1 MFKVIYTGTD
11 KNQLLQDYWSM
22 NAQGKHVYSKND
34 LSIKFNSPVHKL
46 DELVRNLGY
55 AVITDTSVFCP
66 QCNQPHQYFSRRD
79 LDGLIT
85 ENTVCS
91 NCISSN
97 IDQIIHDEYLYLAST
112 IETYYKILEN
122 NQKKLR
128 YPDTAQLINSLSLLE
143 MIFLYNI
150 INEVNPR
157 DMGELGLKAFSKF
170 LHSEPYNNIVIK
182 SLIQKEV
189 LSYTPDETINQRLLD
204 FDFLCDQYK
213 NRVSDSNTV
222 RICQKLTG
230 PIISTPNYA
239 LWKNDLIWRPSDYSF
254 EEFSK
259 LLLLKIEDY
268 QIKFTD
274 LEQISIYLKQ
284 KRDSEVL
291 FISQTIEYNHK
302 VKVNKNLAFEAK
314 SKELCEHYNIKMIYG
329 YFLAAMN
336 LSLITLDHYPDIK
349 RRRIMNSVYSNC
361 LISNKIAHFYERN
374 MPSNYNYSK
383 NISFIEAKYNLG
395 DIWLATPVNKFISL
409 LIKNISI

>member
-1 MFKVIYTGTD
+1 MLEIIYTGTD
-11 KNQLLQDYWSM
+11 KNQLLQNYWSM

-55 AVITDTSVFCP
+55 AVIPDASFFCP
-66 QCNQPHQYFSRRD
+66 QCNQPHKYFSRRD
-79 LDGLIT
+79 LDDLIT

-91 NCISSN
+91 NCLSSN

-170 LHSEPYNNIVIK
+170 LHSEPYNNVVIK

-189 LSYTPDETINQRLLD
+189 LSYTSDETINQRLLD

-213 NRVSDSNTV
+213 NCVSDSNTV

-291 FISQTIEYNHK
+291 FITQTIEYNHK

>member
-1 MFKVIYTGTD
+1 MFKVIYTSTD
-11 KNQLLQDYWSM
+11 KNQLLQDYWAM
-22 NAQGKHVYSKND
+22 NVKAKFVYSKND
-34 LSIKFNSPVHKL
+34 LSTKFNIPVHML
-46 DELVRNLGY
+46 DEVVKNLGY
-55 AVITDTSVFCP
+55 ATITDASFFCSK
-66 QCNQPHQYFSRRD
+66 CNQPYQYFSRRD
-79 LDGLIT
+79 LDNLIT
-85 ENTVCS
+85 ENTICS
-91 NCISSN
+91 NCISSD
-97 IDQIIHDEYLYLAST
+97 IDQMINDEYIYLAPY
-112 IETYYKILEN
+112 IETYYKISEN

-128 YPDTAQLINSLSLLE
+128 YPDTTPLINSLSLLE

-189 LSYTPDETINQRLLD
+189 LSHTSDETINQRLLD
-204 FDFLCDQYK
+204 FHFLCDQYK

-222 RICQKLTG
+222 SICQKLTG
-230 PIISTPNYA
+230 SIISTPNYA
-239 LWKNDLIWRPSDYSF
+239 LWKNDLIWRPSDYTF
-254 EEFSK
+254 EEFST
-259 LLLLKIEDY
+259 LLFLKIEDY

-291 FISQTIEYNHK
+291 FISKNIEYNHK

-374 MPSNYNYSK
+374 MPSNYHYSK

>member
-55 AVITDTSVFCP
+55 AVITDASVFCP

-79 LDGLIT
+79 LDDLIT

-91 NCISSN
+91 NCLSSN
-97 IDQIIHDEYLYLAST
+97 IDQTIHDEYLYLAST

-239 LWKNDLIWRPSDYSF
+239 LWKNDLIWRPSDYTF

-259 LLLLKIEDY
+259 LLLLKIEGY

-291 FISQTIEYNHK
+291 FISQNIEYNHK

-336 LSLITLDHYPDIK
+336 LSLIALDHYPDIK
-349 RRRIMNSVYSNC
+349 RRKIMNSVYSNC

-383 NISFIEAKYNLG
+383 NISFIEAKYNLE
-395 DIWLATPVNKFISL
+395 DIWLATPVNKFISV
-409 LIKNISI
+409 LIKKISR

>member
-55 AVITDTSVFCP
+55 AVIADASVFCP

-79 LDGLIT
+79 LDNLIT
-85 ENTVCS
+85 ENTICS
-91 NCISSN
+91 NCISSD
-97 IDQIIHDEYLYLAST
+97 IDQMINDEYIYLAPY
-112 IETYYKILEN
+112 IETYYKISEN

-128 YPDTAQLINSLSLLE
+128 YPDTTQLINSLSLLE

-189 LSYTPDETINQRLLD
+189 LSHTSDETINQRLLD
-204 FDFLCDQYK
+204 FHFLCDQYK

-222 RICQKLTG
+222 SICQKLTG

-239 LWKNDLIWRPSDYSF
+239 LWKNDLIWRPSDYTF

-259 LLLLKIEDY
+259 LLLLKIEGY

-291 FISQTIEYNHK
+291 FISQNIEYNHK

-336 LSLITLDHYPDIK
+336 LSLIALDHYPDIK
-349 RRRIMNSVYSNC
+349 RRKIMNSVYSNC

-383 NISFIEAKYNLG
+383 NISFIEAKYNLE
-395 DIWLATPVNKFISL
+395 DIWLATPVNKFISV
-409 LIKNISI
+409 LIKKISR